1 MSFKPSPSRAGF
13 FEKQKKPSSLE
24 SLHFRK
30 NKKSRA
36 EPTCPIFHFEKTKN
50 NETADISDIFYE
62 SINASFEPKTME
74 NNVNG
79 FSYGKNG
86 VSYRETMLTVSPMEN
101 SLSSFESFP
110 IFHFRKNKKAEPN
123 RADIFEQQKKSS
135 RAGIFEKKAE
145 PSTSLTNQAASKC
158 PALQRKPETK
168 HCRRGPAQANKK

>member
-1 MSFKPSPSRAGF
+1 LNEFQAEPEPGRVF
-13 FEKQKKPSSLE
+13 RETKKAEP

-50 NETADISDIFYE
+50 NETADISDIFLR
-62 SINASFEPKTME
+62 INRRVFRAENYG

-86 VSYRETMLTVSPMEN
+86 ASYRETMLTVSPMEN
-101 SLSSFESFP
+101 GLSSFP

-123 RADIFEQQKKSS
+123 RADIFEQQEKSS
-135 RAGIFEKKAE
+135 RAGIFEKEAE

-168 HCRRGPAQANKK
+168 HCRRGLAQANKK